1 MQHPHFRR
9 TLVSLALLGT
19 GFTAQAADE
28 TMTVVGKRSQHQE
41 VATATR
47 TNTPAKLVPQTIDSV
62 KVSELTAFGQP
73 TLSEA
78 LSGIPG
84 VNASGDTRFDG
95 VNIRGFSASNDF
107 YLDGFRDDMQ
117 YTRDLGN
124 IERVEVLKGPAAV
137 LYGRGS
143 SGGIINRISKKPQKG
158 QESSVTVRV
167 GSYDYQRMAA
177 DLSAEPSDAVQ
188 LRLNVAQEDNDS
200 FRNGVHGR
208 RTMVAPAMNW
218 DITDRL
224 SWLLQYER
232 NESHRTPDRGIPGL
246 NGRPADVPRDAVY
259 SDVRRDYIN
268 DLAQSARSRFTWDVN
283 DDWQVRQ
290 QLSLIDL
297 SSQFDNTYVT
307 EVTSK
312 ATVKRSRW
320 QQDLQTRN
328 LASNL
333 EAEGQLQ
340 SGQIA
345 HTLLVGIEQGWQ
357 ERSPKLWNSPKSA
370 MLEGDIYNPDSLP
383 TYNGKMPLFSDKQHK
398 IRSIGTYVQ
407 DQLSMGDWT
416 LLLGL
421 RYGQFEVN
429 SRDNKNPAEETIS
442 NHSLSPRA
450 GLVWNPIE
458 EHAFYLSYSKSFMP
472 NGGGVT
478 GLNQIGDKNN
488 TLDPELTRQY
498 ETGVKSD
505 WLDGKLATTLS
516 LYRLEMYNKRTKDPL
531 DPSKI
536 LLTGLQRTDG
546 IELSARAQL
555 SDEVY
560 LRGGIAL
567 QDAEMV
573 EDSINQGNRP
583 SSVSRLNGELFAG
596 YQQGKLGWFGES
608 GVTAVGDRFADN
620 ANTTVLPGYA
630 RVDARAGYR
639 WQHWEAQFG
648 MENLF
653 DTHYYVSATGAS
665 QIMPGSPRQVNLT
678 TSYRF

>member
-19 GFTAQAADE
+19 GFTAQATDE

-78 LSGIPG
+78 LVGIPG
-84 VNASGDTRFDG
+84 VDASGDTRFDG
-95 VNIRGFSASNDF
+95 VTIRGFSAGTDF

-177 DLSAEPSDAVQ
+177 DLSAEPSEPVQ
-188 LRLNVAQEDNDS
+188 LRLNVAQEDSDS

-232 NESHRTPDRGIPGL
+232 NESHRTPDRGIPSL

-259 SDVRRDYIN
+259 SDLRRDYIN

-297 SSQFDNTYVT
+297 SSQFDNTYIT
-307 EVTSK
+307 KMEGEQITR
-312 ATVKRSRW
+312 TRW

-328 LASNL
+328 LASSL
-333 EAEGQLQ
+333 EVEGHLQ
-340 SGQIA
+340 SGPIA
-345 HTLLVGIEQGWQ
+345 HTLLVGTDQGWQ
-357 ERSPKLWNSPKSA
+357 ERYPKLWKSPDLKSFN
-370 MLEGDIYNPDSLP
+370 LYNPEALP
-383 TYNGKMPLFSDKQHK
+383 TYDGKMSPSSDK
-398 IRSIGTYVQ
+398 RSKVRSTGTYVQ
-407 DQLSMGDWT
+407 DQLTLGDWQ

-421 RYGQFEVN
+421 RYDHFEVN
-429 SRDNKNPAEETIS
+429 SRDNIKSSEETITNS
-442 NHSLSPRA
+442 ALSPRA
-450 GLVWNPIE
+450 GLVWSPAE
-458 EHAFYLSYSKSFMP
+458 EHALYVSYSKSFMP
-472 NGGGVT
+472 NGGALI
-478 GLNQIGDKNN
+478 GLNEVGNKNN
-488 TLDPELTRQY
+488 NLDPEFTRQY

-505 WLDGKLATTLS
+505 WLDGHLATTLS
-516 LYRLEMYNKRTKDPL
+516 FYRLEMYNKRRTDPN
-531 DPSKI
+531 DNKTV

-546 IELSARAQL
+546 IELSTRAQL
-555 SDEVY
+555 NDEVY

-573 EDSINQGNRP
+573 EDSINKGNRP

-608 GVTAVGDRFADN
+608 GVTAVGDRFADH
-620 ANTTVLPGYA
+620 ANTTLLPGYA

>member
-19 GFTAQAADE
+19 GFTAQATDE

-95 VNIRGFSASNDF
+95 VTIRGFSAGTDF

-177 DLSAEPSDAVQ
+177 DLSAEPSEAVQ

-259 SDVRRDYIN
+259 SDLRRDYIN

-297 SSQFDNTYVT
+297 SSQFDNTYIT
-307 EVTSK
+307 KMEGEQITR
-312 ATVKRSRW
+312 TRW

-328 LASNL
+328 LASSL
-333 EAEGQLQ
+333 EVEGHLQ
-340 SGQIA
+340 SGPIA
-345 HTLLVGIEQGWQ
+345 HTLLVGTDQGWQ
-357 ERSPKLWNSPKSA
+357 ERYPKLWRSPELKSFN
-370 MLEGDIYNPDSLP
+370 LYNPEALP
-383 TYNGKMPLFSDKQHK
+383 TYDGKMSPSSDK
-398 IRSIGTYVQ
+398 RSKVRSTGTYVQ
-407 DQLSMGDWT
+407 DQLTLGDWQ

-421 RYGQFEVN
+421 RYDHFEVN
-429 SRDNKNPAEETIS
+429 SRDNIKSSEETITNS
-442 NHSLSPRA
+442 ALSPRA
-450 GLVWNPIE
+450 GLVWSPVE
-458 EHAFYLSYSKSFMP
+458 EHALYVSYSKSFMP
-472 NGGGVT
+472 NGGALI
-478 GLNQIGDKNN
+478 GLNEVGNKNN
-488 TLDPELTRQY
+488 NLDPEFTRQY

-505 WLDGKLATTLS
+505 WLDGHLATTLS
-516 LYRLEMYNKRTKDPL
+516 FYRLEMYNKRRTDPN
-531 DPSKI
+531 DNKTV

-546 IELSARAQL
+546 IELSTRAQL
-555 SDEVY
+555 NDEVY

-573 EDSINQGNRP
+573 EDSINKGNRP

-620 ANTTVLPGYA
+620 ANTTMLPGYA

>member
-78 LSGIPG
+78 LVGIPG
-84 VNASGDTRFDG
+84 VDASGDTRFDG
-95 VNIRGFSASNDF
+95 VTIRGFSAGTDF

-177 DLSAEPSDAVQ
+177 DLSAEPSEAVQ

-232 NESHRTPDRGIPGL
+232 NESHSTPDRGIPGL

-259 SDVRRDYIN
+259 SDLRRDYIN

-297 SSQFDNTYVT
+297 SSQFDNTYIT
-307 EVTSK
+307 KMEGEQITR
-312 ATVKRSRW
+312 TRW

-328 LASNL
+328 LASSL
-333 EAEGQLQ
+333 EVEGHLQ
-340 SGQIA
+340 SGPIA
-345 HTLLVGIEQGWQ
+345 HTLLVGTDQGWQ
-357 ERSPKLWNSPKSA
+357 ERYPKLWRSPELKSFN
-370 MLEGDIYNPDSLP
+370 LYNPEALP
-383 TYNGKMPLFSDKQHK
+383 TYDGKMSPSSDK
-398 IRSIGTYVQ
+398 RSKVRSTGTYVQ
-407 DQLSMGDWT
+407 DQLTLGDWQ

-421 RYGQFEVN
+421 RYDHFEVN
-429 SRDNKNPAEETIS
+429 SRDNIKSSEETITNS
-442 NHSLSPRA
+442 ALSPRA
-450 GLVWNPIE
+450 GLVWSPVE
-458 EHAFYLSYSKSFMP
+458 EHALYASYSKSFMP
-472 NGGGVT
+472 NGGALI
-478 GLNQIGDKNN
+478 GLNDVGNKNN
-488 TLDPELTRQY
+488 NLDPEFTRQY

-505 WLDGKLATTLS
+505 WLDGHLATTLS
-516 LYRLEMYNKRTKDPL
+516 FYRLEMYNKRRTDPN
-531 DPSKI
+531 DNKTV

-546 IELSARAQL
+546 IELSTRAQL
-555 SDEVY
+555 NDEVY

-573 EDSINQGNRP
+573 EDSINKGNRP

>member
-19 GFTAQAADE
+19 GFTAQATDE

-78 LSGIPG
+78 LVGIPG
-84 VNASGDTRFDG
+84 VDASGDTRFDG
-95 VNIRGFSASNDF
+95 VTIRGFSAGTDF

-177 DLSAEPSDAVQ
+177 DLSAEPSEAVQ

-259 SDVRRDYIN
+259 SDLRRDYIN

-297 SSQFDNTYVT
+297 SSQFDNTYIT
-307 EVTSK
+307 KMKGEQITR
-312 ATVKRSRW
+312 TRF

-328 LASNL
+328 LASSL
-333 EAEGQLQ
+333 EVEGHLQ
-340 SGQIA
+340 SGPIA
-345 HTLLVGIEQGWQ
+345 HTLLVGTDQGWQ
-357 ERSPKLWNSPKSA
+357 ERYPKLWKSPELVSFN
-370 MLEGDIYNPDSLP
+370 LYNPEALP
-383 TYNGKMPLFSDKQHK
+383 TYDGKMSPYSDK
-398 IRSIGTYVQ
+398 RSKVRSAGTYVQ
-407 DQLSMGDWT
+407 DQLTLGDWQ

-421 RYGQFEVN
+421 RYDHFEVN
-429 SRDNKNPAEETIS
+429 SRDNIKRSEETITNS
-442 NHSLSPRA
+442 ALSPRA
-450 GLVWNPIE
+450 GLVWSPVE
-458 EHAFYLSYSKSFMP
+458 EHALYVSYSKSFMP
-472 NGGGVT
+472 NGGALI
-478 GLNQIGDKNN
+478 GLNDVGNKNN
-488 TLDPELTRQY
+488 NLDPEFTRQY

-505 WLDGKLATTLS
+505 WLDGHLATTLS
-516 LYRLEMYNKRTKDPL
+516 FYRLEMYNKRRTDPN
-531 DPSKI
+531 DNKTV

-546 IELSARAQL
+546 IELSTRAQL
-555 SDEVY
+555 NDEVY

-573 EDSINQGNRP
+573 EDSINKGNRP

>member
-19 GFTAQAADE
+19 GFTAQATDE

-62 KVSELTAFGQP
+62 KVSDLTAFGQP

-78 LSGIPG
+78 LVGIPG
-84 VNASGDTRFDG
+84 VDASGDTRFDG
-95 VNIRGFSASNDF
+95 VTIRGFSAGTDF

-167 GSYDYQRMAA
+167 GSDDYQRMAA
-177 DLSAEPSDAVQ
+177 DLSAEPSEAVQ

-259 SDVRRDYIN
+259 SDLRRDYIN

-297 SSQFDNTYVT
+297 SSQFDNTYIT
-307 EVTSK
+307 KMEGEQITR
-312 ATVKRSRW
+312 TRW

-328 LASNL
+328 LASSL
-333 EAEGQLQ
+333 EVEGHLQ
-340 SGQIA
+340 SGPIA
-345 HTLLVGIEQGWQ
+345 HTLLVGTDQGWQ
-357 ERSPKLWNSPKSA
+357 ERYPKLWRSPELKSFN
-370 MLEGDIYNPDSLP
+370 LYNPEALP
-383 TYNGKMPLFSDKQHK
+383 TYDGKMSPSSDK
-398 IRSIGTYVQ
+398 RSKVRSTGTYVQ
-407 DQLSMGDWT
+407 DQLTLGDWQ

-421 RYGQFEVN
+421 RYDHFEVN
-429 SRDNKNPAEETIS
+429 SRDNIKSSEETITNS
-442 NHSLSPRA
+442 ALSPRA
-450 GLVWNPIE
+450 GLVWSPVE
-458 EHAFYLSYSKSFMP
+458 EHALYVSYSKSFMP
-472 NGGGVT
+472 NGGALI
-478 GLNQIGDKNN
+478 GLNEVGNKNN
-488 TLDPELTRQY
+488 NLDPEFTRQY

-505 WLDGKLATTLS
+505 WLDGHLATTLS
-516 LYRLEMYNKRTKDPL
+516 FYRLEMYNKRRTDPN
-531 DPSKI
+531 DNKTV

-546 IELSARAQL
+546 IELSTRAQL
-555 SDEVY
+555 NDEVY

-573 EDSINQGNRP
+573 EDSINKGNRP

-620 ANTTVLPGYA
+620 ANTTMLPGYA

>member
-78 LSGIPG
+78 LVGIPG
-84 VNASGDTRFDG
+84 VDASGDTRFDG
-95 VNIRGFSASNDF
+95 VTIRGFSAGTDF

-177 DLSAEPSDAVQ
+177 DLSAEPSEAVQ

-259 SDVRRDYIN
+259 SDLRRDYIN

-297 SSQFDNTYVT
+297 SSQFDNTYIT
-307 EVTSK
+307 KMEGEQITR
-312 ATVKRSRW
+312 TRW

-328 LASNL
+328 LASSL
-333 EAEGQLQ
+333 EVEGHLQ
-340 SGQIA
+340 SGPIA
-345 HTLLVGIEQGWQ
+345 HTLLVGTDQGWQ
-357 ERSPKLWNSPKSA
+357 ERYPKLWRSPELKSFN
-370 MLEGDIYNPDSLP
+370 LYNPEALP
-383 TYNGKMPLFSDKQHK
+383 TYDGKMSPSSDK
-398 IRSIGTYVQ
+398 RSKVRSTGTYVQ
-407 DQLSMGDWT
+407 DQLTLGDWQ

-421 RYGQFEVN
+421 RYDHFEVN
-429 SRDNKNPAEETIS
+429 SRDNIKSSEETITNS
-442 NHSLSPRA
+442 ALSPRA
-450 GLVWNPIE
+450 GLVWSPVE
-458 EHAFYLSYSKSFMP
+458 EHALYVSYSKSFMP
-472 NGGGVT
+472 NGGALI
-478 GLNQIGDKNN
+478 GLNEVGNKNN
-488 TLDPELTRQY
+488 NLDPEFTRQY

-505 WLDGKLATTLS
+505 WLDGHLATTLS
-516 LYRLEMYNKRTKDPL
+516 FYRLEMYNKRRTDPN
-531 DPSKI
+531 DNKTV

-546 IELSARAQL
+546 IELSTRAQL
-555 SDEVY
+555 NDEVY

-573 EDSINQGNRP
+573 EDSINKGNRP

>member
-78 LSGIPG
+78 LVGIPG
-84 VNASGDTRFDG
+84 VDASGDTRFDG
-95 VNIRGFSASNDF
+95 VTIRGFSAGTDF
-107 YLDGFRDDMQ
+107 YLDGFRDDIQ

-177 DLSAEPSDAVQ
+177 DLSAEPSEAVQ

-232 NESHRTPDRGIPGL
+232 NESHSTPDRGIPGL

-259 SDVRRDYIN
+259 SDLRRDYIN

-297 SSQFDNTYVT
+297 SSQFDNTYIT
-307 EVTSK
+307 KMEGEQITR
-312 ATVKRSRW
+312 TRW

-328 LASNL
+328 LASSL
-333 EAEGQLQ
+333 EVEGHLQ
-340 SGQIA
+340 SGPIA
-345 HTLLVGIEQGWQ
+345 HTLLVGTDQGWQ
-357 ERSPKLWNSPKSA
+357 ERYPKLWRSPELKSFN
-370 MLEGDIYNPDSLP
+370 LYNPEALP
-383 TYNGKMPLFSDKQHK
+383 TYDGKMSPSSDK
-398 IRSIGTYVQ
+398 RSKVRSTGTYVQ
-407 DQLSMGDWT
+407 DQLTLGDWQ

-421 RYGQFEVN
+421 RYDHFEVN
-429 SRDNKNPAEETIS
+429 SRDNIKSSEETITNS
-442 NHSLSPRA
+442 ALSPRA
-450 GLVWNPIE
+450 GLVWSPVE
-458 EHAFYLSYSKSFMP
+458 EHALYVSYSKSFMP
-472 NGGGVT
+472 NGGALI
-478 GLNQIGDKNN
+478 GLNEVGNKNN
-488 TLDPELTRQY
+488 NLDPEFTRQY

-505 WLDGKLATTLS
+505 WLDGHLATTLS
-516 LYRLEMYNKRTKDPL
+516 FYRLEMYNKRRTDPN
-531 DPSKI
+531 DNKTV

-546 IELSARAQL
+546 IELSTRAQL
-555 SDEVY
+555 NDEVY

-573 EDSINQGNRP
+573 EDSINKGNRP

>member
-1 MQHPHFRR
+1 
-9 TLVSLALLGT
+9 
-19 GFTAQAADE
+19 
-28 TMTVVGKRSQHQE
+28 
-41 VATATR
+41 
-47 TNTPAKLVPQTIDSV
+47 
-62 KVSELTAFGQP
+62 
-73 TLSEA
+73 
-78 LSGIPG
+78 
-84 VNASGDTRFDG
+84 
-95 VNIRGFSASNDF
+95 
-107 YLDGFRDDMQ
+107 
-117 YTRDLGN
+117 
-124 IERVEVLKGPAAV
+124 
-137 LYGRGS
+137 
-143 SGGIINRISKKPQKG
+143 
-158 QESSVTVRV
+158 
-167 GSYDYQRMAA
+167 
-177 DLSAEPSDAVQ
+177 
-188 LRLNVAQEDNDS
+188 
-200 FRNGVHGR
+200 
-208 RTMVAPAMNW
+208 
-218 DITDRL
+218 
-224 SWLLQYER
+224 
-232 NESHRTPDRGIPGL
+232 RTPDRGIPGL

-259 SDVRRDYIN
+259 SDLRRDYIN

-345 HTLLVGIEQGWQ
+345 HTLLIGIEQGWQ

-370 MLEGDIYNPDSLP
+370 MLEGDIYTPDSLP
-383 TYNGKMPLFSDKQHK
+383 TYDGKMPLFSDKQHK

-421 RYGQFEVN
+421 RYDQFEVN

-516 LYRLEMYNKRTKDPL
+516 IYRLEMYNKRTKDPL

-546 IELSARAQL
+546 IELSTRAQL
-555 SDEVY
+555 NDEVY

-573 EDSINQGNRP
+573 EDSINKGNRP

-630 RVDARAGYR
+630 RVD
-639 WQHWEAQFG
+639 
-648 MENLF
+648 
-653 DTHYYVSATGAS
+653 
-665 QIMPGSPRQVNLT
+665 
-678 TSYRF
+678 